1 MNEKTNINIG
11 DDPTIPLQ
19 DINTSILESEYNKL
33 SSEEKILV
41 ACKVLGMDHKPA
53 TIKRFICDDYY
64 LGGEELFNGG
74 KALFNYWFDKLEE
87 IYPTSISTK
96 YPWISLGGAVN
107 YYCPAAYIRI
117 ARNKYN

>member
-19 DINTSILESEYNKL
+19 EISTSILESEYNKL

-41 ACKVLGMDHKPA
+41 ACRVLGMDHKPA

-74 KALFNYWFDKLEE
+74 KSLFNYWFDKLEE

-107 YYCPAAYIRI
+107 YYRPAAYIRI